1 MAWDTQGKRSLG
13 SKFAMFAAAPKCAIF
28 GSDESMSWDL
38 ENLDDGSFTLDVQQY
53 MPKTPCT
60 ATNLY
65 AWSRIVF
72 SLSIHAPQQEHIPL
86 GTIRPKA
93 EAPYSDSESSF
104 CETEAT
110 DCGCDAGGHE
120 RAHANPEPLVFNIHF
135 EDRTYT
141 KRLDYLTFARWE
153 NVKDLLEG
161 FEGES
166 ATIKQLWDVRE
177 DMPICSGDWDA
188 RVHPGMEIDV
198 ICWKTDMWEY
208 DSGLSSDD
216 EEDAKGHAQGWEDVH
231 LHGRRWWFGA
241 WKRKVEQEVAKST
254 SSVRDPSRGEILLG
268 VLAMATFVGMVVLV
282 CTV

>member
-1 MAWDTQGKRSLG
+1 M
-13 SKFAMFAAAPKCAIF
+13 
-28 GSDESMSWDL
+28 SMSWDL
-38 ENLDDGSFTLDVQQY
+38 DSFEDGSFTVNVQQY
-53 MPKTPCT
+53 IPKSPCT

-65 AWSRIVF
+65 AWSRTVF
-72 SLSIHAPQQEHIPL
+72 SFSIQPPRQEHIPL
-86 GTIRPKA
+86 GNIQSEA
-93 EAPYSDSESSF
+93 APYSDSECSF
-104 CETEAT
+104 CETEAA
-110 DCGCDAGGHE
+110 DCGDDGHE
-120 RAHANPEPLVFNIHF
+120 GRYANPEPLIFNIHF

-141 KRLDYLTFARWE
+141 KRLDYATFARWE
-153 NVKDLLEG
+153 NVEDLLEG

-198 ICWKTDMWEY
+198 TCWKTDTCEY
-208 DSGLSSDD
+208 DSILSSDD
-216 EEDAKGHAQGWEDVH
+216 EEDEKGNAQGWEDVH

-254 SSVRDPSRGEILLG
+254 SSVRDPSRREILLG
-268 VLAMATFVGMVVLV
+268 MLAMATFVGMVVLF